1 MRASWEVM
9 GNHNFCR
16 RCFGE
21 KGIVLRVAARKG
33 PAGSSQELP
42 RRGEL
47 HWVSPPLSPLQ
58 GSFFSHIFLLH
69 LEHRMSHV
77 QGPSQFEANQDNW
90 SPSCPTHSFKCLWV
104 QLPSGAEDTS
114 SPLSLASLTG
124 RE

>member
-1 MRASWEVM
+1 M

-90 SPSCPTHSFKCLWV
+90 STYCQHILELGPHVFFEKELENLVTALN
-104 QLPSGAEDTS
+104 T
-114 SPLSLASLTG
+114 
-124 RE
+124 